1 VHELALREKF
11 GSNAITRPGFTILN
25 KSFDASKLQE
35 GFKME
40 ESITNPWLEDLRGFV
55 KTEIG
60 DDMYFSV
67 GQDQS
72 ESSSLQPPAAL
83 HMELTNSSSST
94 LSSETA
100 EPYAFFDPYMQTVA
114 FKGVQAQDSYRH
126 RSEGSLSQVLEQVL
140 TCSDPK
146 SQSQSPWGI
155 HEEVDLTTSGEPLHQ
170 LPGWTQHNC
179 TMDDWQPSS
188 SCMPELESSSTK
200 ATEILLNHEPWMM
213 EMPSLFP
220 TSPLEMSPGSHLF
233 HPASMVTSFEDHV
246 EQSQQ
251 PTSPSQTSNE
261 SIPVNRKAAAR
272 KNRILLRQKSAPHQ
286 RGTSHAVQAA
296 NGSGS
301 VRALKKTYSNKI
313 PQELLMHAQV
323 QVSWTCFNFLCMDRN
338 DTTGFFIF
346 IESVGKQ
353 A

>member
-1 VHELALREKF
+1 
-11 GSNAITRPGFTILN
+11 
-25 KSFDASKLQE
+25 
-35 GFKME
+35 ME

-146 SQSQSPWGI
+146 
-155 HEEVDLTTSGEPLHQ
+155 PLHQ